1 MVVRLN
7 QVKSFHKDLNIMYLG
22 TFEYKMILLLTFFS
36 FLSAVF
42 FFFFFNRFNSCIIP
56 FLIPTSELREDNCP
70 PSTYLVEGVKALI
83 SALRTW
89 LKREVRV
96 LTVTSTVQLVIV
108 TRSETSSLF
117 VLICWMCVS
126 DQQPTSFFSQCAL
139 LLFCRWLS
147 PPVRYRIISGQT
159 ISLKSWLRKSATWR

>member
-7 QVKSFHKDLNIMYLG
+7 QVKSFHQGLNIMYLE
-22 TFEYKMILLLTFFS
+22 TFDIFQFSLFLTDLTLFIFP
-36 FLSAVF
+36 
-42 FFFFFNRFNSCIIP
+42 N
-56 FLIPTSELREDNCP
+56 SELREDNCP

-96 LTVTSTVQLVIV
+96 LKVTSTVQMVIV
-108 TRSETSSLF
+108 TRSETSPLF

-126 DQQPTSFFSQCAL
+126 DQQQTSFCSHCAL
-139 LLFCRWLS
+139 LLF
-147 PPVRYRIISGQT
+147 
-159 ISLKSWLRKSATWR
+159 LR